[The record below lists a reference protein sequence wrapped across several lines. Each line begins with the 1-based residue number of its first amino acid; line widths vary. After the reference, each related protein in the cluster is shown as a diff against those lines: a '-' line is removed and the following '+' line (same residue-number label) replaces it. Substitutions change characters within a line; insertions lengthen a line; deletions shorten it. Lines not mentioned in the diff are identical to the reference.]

1 MDQHTTKGII
11 ILIEDDLQIGENI
24 EFDLTAEGYET
35 WWIKD
40 LDSLFEHYRDMIT
53 WADEH
58 LERVKAI
65 IFDFYL
71 DERNEDSTLPFVSD
85 FLRLRGSRPW
95 VLMANSSL
103 DDRNA
108 DLMREGCT
116 HSRPTGTKKQCI
128 SNYLLQVLGHRS

>member
-1 MDQHTTKGII
+1 MGQHTTKGII
-11 ILIEDDLQIGENI
+11 ILIEDDLRIGENI
-24 EFDLTAEGYET
+24 EFDLTADGYEIQ
-35 WWIKD
+35 WIKD
-40 LDSLFEHYRDMIT
+40 LPSLFEHYIDMMK

-58 LERVKAI
+58 LECVKAI

-71 DERNEDSTLPFVSD
+71 DEDCDDSTLPFVPD
-85 FLRLRGSRPW
+85 FLKLRGSRPW

-103 DDRNA
+103 DDRNT

-116 HSRPTGTKKQCI
+116 HSRPTGTRKQCI